1 MINRWIQG
9 ISHCTKNTHILFVVV
24 YKPKY
29 HVGGCTMLYTVYLSM
44 CFIYIYIDTYMHAC
58 IHTNIHTYIQ
68 TNKHTYIHTNKHTY
82 IHTNIHAYKHTYIHT
97 CIQTDIHTY
106 ICLYIYT
113 HTQRERERAG
123 SEGGFESCGFAMFQ
137 PLQKPC
143 HWNYEN
149 VHLLLDVKIAIYMY
163 IYIYKLVQSWLFFSD
178 IWIDFLIGIVDEIY
192 WYSKRG
198 RQ

>member
-44 CFIYIYIDTYMHAC
+44 CFIYIYRYIHAC
-58 IHTNIHTYIQ
+58 MHTYKHTYIQ

-106 ICLYIYT
+106 IHMFIYIYT
-113 HTQRERERAG
+113 HIERERAG
-123 SEGGFESCGFAMFQ
+123 SEGG
-137 PLQKPC
+137 
-143 HWNYEN
+143 
-149 VHLLLDVKIAIYMY
+149 V
-163 IYIYKLVQSWLFFSD
+163 
-178 IWIDFLIGIVDEIY
+178 
-192 WYSKRG
+192 
-198 RQ
+198 